1 MYLLKDK
8 AFLNIKNYWQK
19 SMREKINLNP
29 FLLKY
34 VFSSA
39 ISIPLI
45 YNFEPFMLGNA
56 HYYEW
61 H

>member
-1 MYLLKDK
+1 MLKDK

-29 FLLKY
+29 FLLTY

-39 ISIPLI
+39 ISTPLI
-45 YNFEPFMLGNA
+45 YNFEPFKLRDA